1 MFEQAQSELLT
12 LRDVLRFAVSRYN
25 EAGLF
30 FGHGADNAWDEAA
43 YLLLHSLHLPLD
55 RLEPFLDARLTSD
68 ERRLV
73 LQAVERRISE
83 RLPVAYLSNEAW
95 LAGYHF
101 YVDQRVIVPRS
112 FIAELLQEQLAPW
125 IEDPERVATVLDL
138 CTGSGC
144 LAIFAAHAFPQASV
158 DAVDISPDAL
168 AVASRNVA
176 DYELGERIRL
186 VEGDLFAG
194 VRSRRYDLIVSNPP
208 YVKAE
213 SMASLP
219 AEYRCEPALALA
231 SGEDGLDLTRA
242 ILAAARTQLRPGGL
256 LVVEIGHNREL
267 LEAAFPETPFTW
279 LDTCA
284 GDQYVFLLHRDDL
297 P

>member
-1 MFEQAQSELLT
+1 
-12 LRDVLRFAVSRYN
+12 
-25 EAGLF
+25 
-30 FGHGADNAWDEAA
+30 
-43 YLLLHSLHLPLD
+43 
-55 RLEPFLDARLTSD
+55 
-68 ERRLV
+68 
-73 LQAVERRISE
+73 
-83 RLPVAYLSNEAW
+83 
-95 LAGYHF
+95 
-101 YVDQRVIVPRS
+101 VPRS

-208 YVKAE
+208 YVKGT
-213 SMASLP
+213 SRWRSLP
-219 AEYRCEPALALA
+219 AEY
-231 SGEDGLDLTRA
+231 
-242 ILAAARTQLRPGGL
+242 QLRARPG
-256 LVVEIGHNREL
+256 
-267 LEAAFPETPFTW
+267 
-279 LDTCA
+279 A
-284 GDQYVFLLHRDDL
+284 GQR
-297 P
+297 